1 MAYHF
6 AHLSVVSLQANLF
19 ILPDQERIMAW
30 GILATITGMVLQ
42 PLGQLLALVDWRF
55 LD

>member
-6 AHLSVVSLQANLF
+6 AQLSVVSLLANLF
-19 ILPDQERIMAW
+19 ILPDQARIMAW

-42 PLGQLLALVDWRF
+42 PLGQHPACVD
-55 LD
+55 